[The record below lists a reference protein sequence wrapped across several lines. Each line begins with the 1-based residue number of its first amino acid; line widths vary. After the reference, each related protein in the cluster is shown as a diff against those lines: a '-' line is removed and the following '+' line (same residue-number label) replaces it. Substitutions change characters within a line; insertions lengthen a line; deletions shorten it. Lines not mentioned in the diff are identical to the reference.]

1 MPDYTPHNWYWIVA
15 GDETRAYSSAS
26 GDYVPVSDETY
37 QAWLASGNAA
47 TRIAN
52 EDELAEVLAPY
63 QIRPAAATVLDKYK
77 DAHARRLTIEIVA
90 KVLFNHENRIR
101 ALEGRQAVTP
111 QQFRNALKELM

>member
-1 MPDYTPHNWYWIVA
+1 MMYSPDNWYWIVA
-15 GDETRAYSSAS
+15 GDETRVYSSKI
-26 GDYVPVSDETY
+26 GDYVLVSDATY
-37 QAWLASGNAA
+37 QASISAGGVP
-47 TRIAN
+47 TRIAS

-77 DAHARRLTIEIVA
+77 DTHARRLMIEIVA

>member
-1 MPDYTPHNWYWIVA
+1 MIYNPKDWYWIVA
-15 GDETRAYSSAS
+15 GSATHVYSSAN

-37 QAWLASGNAA
+37 QAWLAAGGAP
-47 TRIAN
+47 TRIAS

-77 DAHARRLTIEIVA
+77 DAHARRLTVEIVA
-90 KVLFNHENRIR
+90 KVQFNHENRIR

-111 QQFRNALKELM
+111 QQFRNVLKELM